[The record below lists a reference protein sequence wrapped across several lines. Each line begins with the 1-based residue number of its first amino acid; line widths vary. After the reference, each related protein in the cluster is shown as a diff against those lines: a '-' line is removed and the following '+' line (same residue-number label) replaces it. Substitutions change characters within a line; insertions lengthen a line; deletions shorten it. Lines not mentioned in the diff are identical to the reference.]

1 MKICG
6 PKLSLCGL
14 VISAWGIVQLVLM
27 GFFYSVRSVA
37 LAEDLPGAEHHY
49 ASAKE
54 FYAAADKGYTLVSS
68 T

>member
-1 MKICG
+1 
-6 PKLSLCGL
+6 
-14 VISAWGIVQLVLM
+14 M

>member
-1 MKICG
+1 
-6 PKLSLCGL
+6 
-14 VISAWGIVQLVLM
+14 M

-68 T
+68 TWPFDPLPS